1 MSIPLILASQSRPR
15 RDVLFS
21 AGICPTI
28 RVSHVDEP
36 AALEREAA
44 ALGVT
49 VNDLS
54 VEQRVMILATAKAEA
69 VHQAYRNIA
78 DTAAHAR
85 GERVVGFPL
94 RAVDDRDASSAGTDA
109 RTDSAQSADETKTRD
124 FSGIAIPTVA
134 EPIADFV
141 DGRPSLTRSK
151 AGPLILGCDSMFLLD
166 GECYG
171 KPHSEEVARERLRA
185 MRGATGELWTGH
197 CLIDFASGRMVRGAS
212 KATLHFCE
220 YSDLDIERY
229 IATGEPLEVA
239 GSFTLEGFGGAF
251 IDSIEGDPHGIIGLS
266 LPLARRLAAQL
277 GVEWTDLWNV
287 TRSDLAPDAE
297 YDAKTGAAKPLPPK
311 ENVHQPGDGWVDCAR
326 GLANSIDMSFKRIQF
341 TPDLLPSDVVGVTYY
356 DQKNGEFEYRE
367 GPIFASIVLADEIN
381 RASPKTQSAL
391 LEVMEEQKVTV
402 DGETHAVPQ
411 PFMVIATQNPIE
423 QLGTYKLPEAQ
434 MDRFLIKTTIGYP
447 SHDVSVNI
455 LKQVNV
461 IDRASTVHAVFT
473 GNDVLRMRAISETV
487 RLDDAII
494 EYIVRL
500 VEATRHNERI
510 QVGSSMRGALALT
523 RCARVWAASS
533 NRGYVVPDDVKQLA
547 VAVLAHRITLTAEAT
562 FAGSTPEQMIEQIL
576 NEVPSPTVG
585 ATA

>member
-1 MSIPLILASQSRPR
+1 MSNENDDATQLGSIGHHMNNPQQPGNPQARPAFQAPSLPTHPQEQSGDDEGTVLSVHNANRYAANTFDADDEGTVLSAYNATPYRPAMPTVPTMQPMKAQQAQPVQVQQPLPQSQPSPAATPRQFPQATAPVAQPAQPSIPAVKAGAAPQAKPAQPTVTSSMMSAPQADITEFHNQFTKLVDNVSQ
-15 RDVLFS
+15 V
-21 AGICPTI
+21 
-28 RVSHVDEP
+28 
-36 AALEREAA
+36 
-44 ALGVT
+44 
-49 VNDLS
+49 
-54 VEQRVMILATAKAEA
+54 
-69 VHQAYRNIA
+69 
-78 DTAAHAR
+78 
-85 GERVVGFPL
+85 VVGKEQPIRQCVTAMIVGGHIL
-94 RAVDDRDASSAGTDA
+94 LEDNPGTG
-109 RTDSAQSADETKTRD
+109 KT
-124 FSGIAIPTVA
+124 
-134 EPIADFV
+134 
-141 DGRPSLTRSK
+141 
-151 AGPLILGCDSMFLLD
+151 
-166 GECYG
+166 
-171 KPHSEEVARERLRA
+171 
-185 MRGATGELWTGH
+185 
-197 CLIDFASGRMVRGAS
+197 
-212 KATLHFCE
+212 
-220 YSDLDIERY
+220 
-229 IATGEPLEVA
+229 
-239 GSFTLEGFGGAF
+239 
-251 IDSIEGDPHGIIGLS
+251 
-266 LPLARRLAAQL
+266 QL
-277 GVEWTDLWNV
+277 
-287 TRSDLAPDAE
+287 
-297 YDAKTGAAKPLPPK
+297 
-311 ENVHQPGDGWVDCAR
+311 AR

-461 IDRASTVHAVFT
+461 TDRASTVHAVLT

-487 RLDDAII
+487 HLDDAIL

-523 RCARVWAASS
+523 RCARVWAASN
-533 NRGYVVPDDVKQLA
+533 NRGYVVPNDVKQLA

-562 FAGSTPEQMIEQIL
+562 FAGSTPELMIEQIL
-576 NEVPSPTVG
+576 ANVPAPTVG

>member
-1 MSIPLILASQSRPR
+1 MSNDNDDATQLGSIRHHMNKPQQPGNPQARPAFQAPSLPTHPQKQSGDDEGTVLSAYNAMPYRPAMPTLPTTQPLKAQPAQPVQMQQPLPQSQPIPAAASQSKP
-15 RDVLFS
+15 
-21 AGICPTI
+21 AQ
-28 RVSHVDEP
+28 P
-36 AALEREAA
+36 AATSSMMSAPQADITEFHNQFTKLV
-44 ALGVT
+44 GNVSQ
-49 VNDLS
+49 V
-54 VEQRVMILATAKAEA
+54 VVGKEQPIRQCATAM
-69 VHQAYRNIA
+69 I
-78 DTAAHAR
+78 
-85 GERVVGFPL
+85 VGGHILLEDNP
-94 RAVDDRDASSAGTDA
+94 GTG
-109 RTDSAQSADETKTRD
+109 KT
-124 FSGIAIPTVA
+124 
-134 EPIADFV
+134 
-141 DGRPSLTRSK
+141 
-151 AGPLILGCDSMFLLD
+151 
-166 GECYG
+166 
-171 KPHSEEVARERLRA
+171 
-185 MRGATGELWTGH
+185 
-197 CLIDFASGRMVRGAS
+197 
-212 KATLHFCE
+212 
-220 YSDLDIERY
+220 
-229 IATGEPLEVA
+229 
-239 GSFTLEGFGGAF
+239 
-251 IDSIEGDPHGIIGLS
+251 
-266 LPLARRLAAQL
+266 QL
-277 GVEWTDLWNV
+277 
-287 TRSDLAPDAE
+287 
-297 YDAKTGAAKPLPPK
+297 
-311 ENVHQPGDGWVDCAR
+311 AR

-461 IDRASTVHAVFT
+461 TDRASTVHAVLT

>member
-1 MSIPLILASQSRPR
+1 MSNDNDDATQLGSIRHHMNKPQQPGNPQARPAFQAPSLPTHPQKQSGDDEGTVLSAYNAMPYRPAMPTVPTTQPLKAQPAQPVQMQQPLPQSQPIPAAASQAKP
-15 RDVLFS
+15 
-21 AGICPTI
+21 AQ
-28 RVSHVDEP
+28 P
-36 AALEREAA
+36 AATSSMMSAPQDDITEFHNQFTKL
-44 ALGVT
+44 V
-49 VNDLS
+49 DS
-54 VEQRVMILATAKAEA
+54 VSQVVVGKEQPIRQCATAM
-69 VHQAYRNIA
+69 I
-78 DTAAHAR
+78 
-85 GERVVGFPL
+85 VGGHILLEDNP
-94 RAVDDRDASSAGTDA
+94 GTG
-109 RTDSAQSADETKTRD
+109 KT
-124 FSGIAIPTVA
+124 
-134 EPIADFV
+134 
-141 DGRPSLTRSK
+141 
-151 AGPLILGCDSMFLLD
+151 
-166 GECYG
+166 
-171 KPHSEEVARERLRA
+171 
-185 MRGATGELWTGH
+185 
-197 CLIDFASGRMVRGAS
+197 
-212 KATLHFCE
+212 
-220 YSDLDIERY
+220 
-229 IATGEPLEVA
+229 
-239 GSFTLEGFGGAF
+239 
-251 IDSIEGDPHGIIGLS
+251 
-266 LPLARRLAAQL
+266 QL
-277 GVEWTDLWNV
+277 
-287 TRSDLAPDAE
+287 
-297 YDAKTGAAKPLPPK
+297 
-311 ENVHQPGDGWVDCAR
+311 AR

-461 IDRASTVHAVFT
+461 TDRASTVHAVLT